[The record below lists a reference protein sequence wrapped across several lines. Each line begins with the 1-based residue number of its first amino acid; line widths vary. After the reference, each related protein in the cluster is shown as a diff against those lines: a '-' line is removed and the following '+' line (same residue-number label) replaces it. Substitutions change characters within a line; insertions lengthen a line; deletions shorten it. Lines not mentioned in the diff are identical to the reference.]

1 MICFLAPSKRIRGEG
16 TSGVGL
22 CLGCC
27 NGGGQLCSLDRAGGG
42 REVNYTAVSVR
53 GCSLVTCQSDRAQ
66 G

>member
-1 MICFLAPSKRIRGEG
+1 MICFLAPSKQIRGGG

-27 NGGGQLCSLDRAGGG
+27 SGAGQHCSLDRAGGG

-53 GCSLVTCQSDRAQ
+53 GCIFVTCQPNRAQ